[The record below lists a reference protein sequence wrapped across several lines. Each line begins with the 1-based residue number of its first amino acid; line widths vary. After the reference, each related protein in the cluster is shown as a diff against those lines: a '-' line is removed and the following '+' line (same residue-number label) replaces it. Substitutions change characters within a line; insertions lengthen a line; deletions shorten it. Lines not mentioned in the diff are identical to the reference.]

1 MLCFLSNR
9 FLSHQ
14 VGGFLGAGAGAVL
27 LETAGSYAAFS
38 PAMIAAGIAAA
49 SVNGKAR
56 PSARATA

>member
-1 MLCFLSNR
+1 MLC

-14 VGGFLGAGAGAVL
+14 VGGFLGAGALGAGAGAVL
-27 LETAGSYAAFS
+27 LETAGSYAAFW

-56 PSARATA
+56 PSVRAIA